1 MPATSRHT
9 LSDRRRS
16 ASALRG
22 SPSKSMIVQ
31 PSAECRVWPRWKSPC
46 TRWVASSVPSRA
58 WNVRSAA
65 ARTTASSPTWAAA
78 ASSRASIVS
87 ATAAPEGASV
97 TPWSS
102 LRRAARA
109 QIDELD
115 HGSNALIESGSSTV
129 FINGKP
135 AHRLGD
141 VVRHCG
147 GTGKCIEGSGN
158 VIVGD
163 HSGDGTREQ
172 IEKIPQVGYEKQF
185 RVISE
190 TTYTPIVNV
199 LYEIRTPDGNMHTG
213 TTDKNGLTKKV
224 QSTQPGSAQ
233 ITLHHKGQRSE

>member
-1 MPATSRHT
+1 MTSTFIVYLETLHRMPPQARLGDKAQVPADSHGCVSCPHT
-9 LSDRRRS
+9 
-16 ASALRG
+16 AGGPAVAG
-22 SPSKSMIVQ
+22 SPNVNVNGRPAIRVDDPGIHTACCGGNTWNAQTGSKS
-31 PSAECRVWPRWKSPC
+31 
-46 TRWVASSVPSRA
+46 
-58 WNVRSAA
+58 
-65 ARTTASSPTWAAA
+65 
-78 ASSRASIVS
+78 
-87 ATAAPEGASV
+87 
-97 TPWSS
+97 
-102 LRRAARA
+102 
-109 QIDELD
+109 
-115 HGSNALIESGSSTV
+115 V